1 MECREIV
8 VITTLPKLI
17 IKNKVRVMWSSCVH
31 RTPNIDRLS
40 CKDQYK
46 TPIKTYETG
55 NPYWYISSAADV
67 QFMIQNQGM
76 IISSK
81 LVNYTVMC
89 YTVNLKPDF
98 FASCQYWFD
107 WTLAIYRIPHTKF
120 HLRQHAWRL
129 ISHDFLQ
136 SIRKFSSRFFGSDR
150 LPFTHIWG
158 Q

>member
-81 LVNYTVMC
+81 LVNYTVISNL
-89 YTVNLKPDF
+89 TSSQAVNTGLIELWSFIESHTQNFIWDSMHEGWLAMIF
-98 FASCQYWFD
+98 CSQSASFLPAF
-107 WTLAIYRIPHTKF
+107 LAQIGCLSP
-120 HLRQHAWRL
+120 
-129 ISHDFLQ
+129 ISEVNRYGF
-136 SIRKFSSRFFGSDR
+136 
-150 LPFTHIWG
+150 W
-158 Q
+158 